1 MPESLLNL
9 NTSFWCNMGSYNLKP
24 IVSKSEALDQGAT
37 LLTDLAQLLPPP
49 GSICMVTGN
58 PCPCIPQNVAWSK
71 SNDIIKLG
79 KSPILTEKSEGNCGL
94 GGIIQPIN
102 SSRKCKIGSSNV
114 SSINMLKVVP
124 KVLVV
129 KETFQKQVSLQENQI
144 LQQRYDNDNQNKD
157 EASQLEKDK
166 YACCNY
172 QNCPEAK
179 NCEYLNTVPFI
190 KNDSIVLRKNLK
202 NTDAIKEYEFV
213 YEKCKKKTANGD
225 WSCAAHHLICG
236 NQVFLAKDDTVE
248 GNLLFGKLVKLALFA
263 GYDINCAENGILL
276 PTKYMSGLENEG
288 IFGDTQEITK
298 KEAKRADGFDVMSL
312 MGRQWHEGGHS
323 YQISREDLRF
333 FKDTDIS
340 LKRNIWQYQSTE
352 LFPIYASL
360 VKSMLR
366 KLQSKYR
373 RERCWKKR
381 MDLKTDGITN
391 REKLLQELNDISATI
406 AGCLKKFK
414 NNPQESYPFY
424 VSRLAVL
431 YSYNLPRAA
440 KLIVVYRD
448 DKQTL
453 HAIRY
458 RVERYKKNNLKI
470 VFKKQNTMTLSGSEA
485 SNIDFVFFCENA
497 RHFLIDNKSNYSIP
511 FPSQG
516 DVGYVTR
523 IISLQTAQTGKYLE
537 PLREYLEK
545 YSYDVMSFL
554 ESEYFPYVPIQTAV
568 VERILVLD

>member
-1 MPESLLNL
+1 MADQLLNIGCVFKC
-9 NTSFWCNMGSYNLKP
+9 TFGAASIKP
-24 IVSKSEALDQGAT
+24 VPISCKGVDQGLF
-37 LLTDLAQLLPPP
+37 LLTNQTKLLPCAFVCP
-49 GSICMVTGN
+49 VTRMS
-58 PCPCIPQNVAWSK
+58 CIPQIGQWINSNAKITLSSK
-71 SNDIIKLG
+71 
-79 KSPILTEKSEGNCGL
+79 PVLTENSYVKCGN
-94 GGIIQPIN
+94 GGTITPFTSN
-102 SSRKCKIGSSNV
+102 TKCKIGGG
-114 SSINMLKVVP
+114 SIKSISFTRVVP
-124 KVLVV
+124 LLLAA
-129 KETFQKQVSLQENQI
+129 KEYGEKNEYFQEERNLKQDFDKSNQTFGENIKSFQE
-144 LQQRYDNDNQNKD
+144 
-157 EASQLEKDK
+157 K
-166 YACCNY
+166 YACCDY
-172 QNCPEAK
+172 KKCQEAE
-179 NCEYLNTVPFI
+179 NCEYLKTIPFI
-190 KNDSIVLRKNLK
+190 ENNSIVLRKNLK
-202 NTDAIKEYEFV
+202 NTDAIKEYEAI
-213 YEKCKKKTANGD
+213 YERCKKKTANGD
-225 WSCAAHHLICG
+225 WSCAAHHLISG
-236 NQVFLAKDDTVE
+236 NQVFLAKDDTAE

-276 PTKYMSGLENEG
+276 PTKYMPGLENEG
-288 IFGDTQEITK
+288 LFGDTQEIAR

-333 FKDTDIS
+333 FKDNDIS

-373 RERCWKKR
+373 RERCWKKW
-381 MDLKTDGITN
+381 MNLKTDGITN

-406 AGCLKKFK
+406 AAYLNKFK
-414 NNPQESYPFY
+414 NNPQDSYPFY

-431 YSYNLPRAA
+431 YSFNLPRAA

-448 DKQTL
+448 DRDHL
-453 HAIRY
+453 HAVRY

-470 VFKKQNTMTLSGSEA
+470 VFKKQNTMTLSGSES

-497 RHFLIDNKSNYSIP
+497 RHFLIDIKSNYSIP

-516 DVGYVTR
+516 EVGYVTR

-537 PLREYLEK
+537 PLSEYLEK

-554 ESEYFPYVPIQTAV
+554 ESKYFPYVPIQTAV
-568 VERILVLD
+568 IERFLNLY